1 MNKTKLVSDIGIYDA
16 GRYQSRIANDLTPEY
31 KAWAAMLQRCKPGGS
46 IQRKRPTYIGCT
58 VHPDF
63 IKFQDFAEWCQ
74 TQIGFGND
82 GWAMDKDILIPGN
95 KVYGPDTCVF
105 VPLRLNQL
113 LVIKRSNQGGLP
125 SGVRKHSGGK
135 YEASFSCNGTF
146 TSLGLYRTP
155 EDAYESY
162 KLAKR
167 VDIYR
172 LADEWRD
179 QIDPR
184 VYRALMDYQFDSK

>member
-1 MNKTKLVSDIGIYDA
+1 MKTKLVCGIGVYEA
-16 GRYQSRIANDLTPEY
+16 GRYPSKIDGVITKEY
-31 KAWAAMLQRCKPGGS
+31 KLWRAMLSRCQPGGT
-46 IQRKRPTYIGCT
+46 IQRDRPTYIGCT

-63 IKFQDFAEWCQ
+63 IKFQDFAAWCQ
-74 TQIGFGND
+74 TQTGFYIAGF
-82 GWAMDKDILIPGN
+82 AMDKDILIPGN

-105 VPLRLNQL
+105 VPLQLNQL
-113 LVIKRSNQGGLP
+113 LVLKRSNQGDLP
-125 SGVRKHSGGK
+125 TGVRKHSGGK

-172 LADEWRD
+172 LADKWRD
-179 QIDPR
+179 HIDPR